1 MADAMRPT
9 VLVVDDDP
17 SLRMLCRINLELDGY
32 RVVEA
37 ASVGEARAALD
48 REPVAAMLLDVHLG
62 HGDGRDLLRK
72 LRAEGAAPPV
82 ALLTGSVS
90 IGEADRRLADAVLGK
105 PFGLDELMQT
115 VARLA
120 RQPSQVDSL
129 E

>member
-1 MADAMRPT
+1 MAEGMRPT

-37 ASVGEARAALD
+37 ASIAEARTALE
-48 REPVAAMLLDVHLG
+48 REPVAAMLLDVHVG
-62 HGDGRDLLRK
+62 HGDGRDLLRE
-72 LRAEGAAPPV
+72 LRAEGAVPPV

-90 IGEADRRLADAVLGK
+90 IEEADRGLADAVLGK
-105 PFGLDELMQT
+105 PFGLDELTQT

-120 RQPSQVDSL
+120 RQPSQVDSP